1 MKVMKL
7 VDINVLLH
15 NIEELN
21 IASFYEENQHSKE
34 AYQEIKQ
41 MMLNTPIVYTDTSP
55 TGYWISD
62 IVNAKC
68 SICGGRGSTAYRY
81 CPHCGANMRRVNDV
95 Q

>member
-1 MKVMKL
+1 MRL
-7 VDINVLLH
+7 VDIDVLLH

-21 IASFYEENQHSKE
+21 IASFYEENEHSKE
-34 AYQEIKQ
+34 AYQEIKK
-41 MMLNTPIVYTDTSP
+41 MMLNTPVTVIYPDTSP

>member
-1 MKVMKL
+1 
-7 VDINVLLH
+7 
-15 NIEELN
+15 
-21 IASFYEENQHSKE
+21 
-34 AYQEIKQ
+34 
-41 MMLNTPIVYTDTSP
+41 MMLNTPVTVIYPDTSP

-68 SICGGRGSTAYRY
+68 SVCGGRGSTAYRY